1 MEQMPGKIKF
11 TDCIQFLH
19 HFWFYKPDDIDEE
32 IGVIPFKLDKITTNE
47 PSSFELIFYVNS
59 TKYWY
64 QLELDEKQVY
74 TEKLFYYKSVQPTL
88 LFHRELMDG
97 QSVINLTLQL
107 SK

>member
-1 MEQMPGKIKF
+1 MEQMPRENQI

-64 QLELDEKQVY
+64 QLELDDKQVIRKNCFMQKCS
-74 TEKLFYYKSVQPTL
+74 THALVS
-88 LFHRELMDG
+88 
-97 QSVINLTLQL
+97 
-107 SK
+107 